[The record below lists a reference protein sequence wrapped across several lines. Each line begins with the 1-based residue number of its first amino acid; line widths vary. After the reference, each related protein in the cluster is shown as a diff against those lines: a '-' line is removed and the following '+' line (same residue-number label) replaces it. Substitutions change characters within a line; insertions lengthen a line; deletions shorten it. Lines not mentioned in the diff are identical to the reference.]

1 MRPRTLSVRGFF
13 APLYL
18 PGESGRMFWTRFA
31 GGNASLVQM
40 KEVHSN

>member
-1 MRPRTLSVRGFF
+1 MRPRTARVRGLFMPF
-13 APLYL
+13 DL
-18 PGESGRMFWTRFA
+18 PGESGRVFWTRFA